1 MLSWQSPARNKV
13 NLKPYIF
20 ATLYKKVSTKLFSR
34 CKPKGGFIAPKAP
47 TFDPQKVKQDEG
59 LEGLMPDSIAFD
71 PQEQPPICSF

>member
-1 MLSWQSPARNKV
+1 MQA
-13 NLKPYIF
+13 
-20 ATLYKKVSTKLFSR
+20 
-34 CKPKGGFIAPKAP
+34 KGGLYALEAP